1 MTKIP
6 IGTIIHNI
14 EMKPGKGG
22 QLIRSAGTFA
32 QLVGRDQG
40 MAIIRLTSGEQS

>member
-40 MAIIRLTSGEQS
+40 MAIIV